1 LVTQIGEEGTSV
13 CGIQPFTFVASD
25 TISADSVIVE
35 LKAWP
40 TPSCGGVAS
49 SIISGVKGEK
59 DTLPEGTGSMPAGL
73 MMKMQSSKSEIGIT
87 GSTPVTPKER
97 ITTCS
102 MEKLRKRLY
111 AIREKAKNK
120 SQFDRII
127 EKIEARL
134 AGINRVTKNTTITS
148 KPLANIGQI
157 VMSYFCELPIAH
169 VTIEK
174 ECVQPLSVPRC
185 SEPRTEVPNII
196 VTERKNGF
204 ADETVNCGTD
214 KLEIFKPSDKKFFTP
229 YEDKIEVCFDDNTKS
244 WRYNLPEVEV
254 NVILDECS
262 DNIAPYAKLELINDV
277 KFIPDKCCAWRDFK
291 GQLNKYPITTRRKGY
306 LIFEAVQLHEQVHK
320 ADFLEDVEK
329 EKRKVLEAL
338 LKGLNPSCEEYPT
351 FEAGKNKIEEQIKG
365 VFDLF
370 ESEVKKDW
378 NSRAQDSNYELK
390 TQSNKIVED
399 KVNEYIKALG
409 LGPTGCPG
417 DIICP

>member
-1 LVTQIGEEGTSV
+1 
-13 CGIQPFTFVASD
+13 
-25 TISADSVIVE
+25 
-35 LKAWP
+35 
-40 TPSCGGVAS
+40 
-49 SIISGVKGEK
+49 
-59 DTLPEGTGSMPAGL
+59 
-73 MMKMQSSKSEIGIT
+73 MMKMQANRSEIGIT
-87 GSTPVTPKER
+87 GSTPVTAKER
-97 ITTCS
+97 ITTRS

-111 AIREKAKNK
+111 AIREKSNNK
-120 SQFDRII
+120 YQFNKII

-134 AGINRVTKNTTITS
+134 AGINGATKNTIITP

-262 DNIAPYAKLELINDV
+262 DNIARYTKLGSVTDV
-277 KFIPDKCCAWRDFK
+277 VFIPDKCCAWRDFK
-291 GQLNKYPITTRRKGY
+291 GQLNKYPITTRKNGY
-306 LIFEAVQLHEQVHK
+306 LIYEAVQLHEQVHK

-329 EKRKVLEAL
+329 AKKEVLEAL

-351 FEAGKNKIEEQIKG
+351 FEAGKGRIEEVIDIALNEFK
-365 VFDLF
+365 
-370 ESEVKKDW
+370 SEAKDNW
-378 NSRAQDSNYELK
+378 NSRAQQSNYELK
-390 TQSNKIVED
+390 TQSNPKVED

-409 LGPTGCPG
+409 LGSTGCPG
-417 DIICP
+417 DFICP